1 MPAWPSQKRSGL
13 EEAYPVV
20 PVMPCSLLIE
30 PDGILTERPLHFSVK
45 NIVPSFKNETSHGES
60 NLPTTTSVDKTG
72 AAAKTA
78 PEAAKPSEAIATLIF
93 FDMPITLI

>member
-1 MPAWPSQKRSGL
+1 
-13 EEAYPVV
+13 
-20 PVMPCSLLIE
+20 MPCNLLIE

-60 NLPTTTSVDKTG
+60 NLPTTTSVDKIG

-78 PEAAKPSEAIATLIF
+78 PDAAKPSEAIATLIF
-93 FDMPITLI
+93 FDMLITLM